1 MPSVVKK
8 KRRCLCG
15 GVNFVVVSKLEEVEI
30 LLPIVFS
37 AVNKCSKVFKNG
49 SISTL
54 DLSVALRVIRVSS
67 DHFCAK
73 SGKDVL
79 PKAGRK
85 LRALVRKKSVRKT
98 VMTEYMFDKKTRG
111 LLGG

>member
-1 MPSVVKK
+1 MPSVVKE
-8 KRRCLCG
+8 KRHCLRG
-15 GVNFVVVSKLEEVEI
+15 GVNCVVVGKLKEVEI

-37 AVNKCSKVFKNG
+37 GINKSSKPLKDN
-49 SISTL
+49 SISPL
-54 DLSVALRVIRVSS
+54 DLSVALRVIRGSV
-67 DHFCAK
+67 DHFCSK

-98 VMTEYMFDKKTRG
+98 VLTEYMFDKKTRG